1 MNYIAAFL
9 FEFTLNEEDSFY
21 YFYGILKYTKFIDLF
36 LKDLIKLKQFFY
48 ILDRLIFI
56 YMTELSI
63 YFKNLGILTNYFS
76 SSWFITLFTNS
87 YQFITDTK
95 NPKIL
100 IFILDNFILVNFLFN
115 ILERM
120 EDNIKNMP
128 MFN

>member
-21 YFYGILKYTKFIDLF
+21 YFYGILKYTQFSDLF
-36 LKDLIKLKQFFY
+36 LNDLIKLKQFFY

-56 YMTELSI
+56 YMPELSI